1 MERYKFPKRLRLD
14 NDKKFRD
21 VFQNSK
27 SILITDIMILYRR
40 NFLEYP
46 RMGICISKKVIKSA
60 HERNRIKRLIRES
73 FRLHQNYLKSID
85 FIVIIKKSLINKNN
99 HSILNILK
107 ILWTNFRI
115 MEHDC

>member
-1 MERYKFPKRLRLD
+1 MERYKFPKKLRLD

-21 VFQNSK
+21 VFRNSK
-27 SILITDIMILYRR
+27 SIFITDITILYRT

-46 RMGICISKKVIKSA
+46 RVGICISKKVIKRA

-73 FRLHQNYLKSID
+73 FRLHQNYLRSID
-85 FIVIIKKSLINKNN
+85 FIIIIKKSLINKNN

-107 ILWTNFRI
+107 ILWKNFRI
-115 MEHDC
+115 MEDDC